1 MADNTDNLSMD
12 SFGIQDT
19 MEMGL
24 GNATL
29 LNDLYDDDTASGQ
42 SKDLTPIVKEVDADK
57 KEEVKTVTPVNKS
70 IDLENKEDTEES
82 AQDRLKSFLSSSED
96 DDEDEPGK
104 TKLPSDKN
112 KENLLGKS
120 NEEALNKS
128 SNQFT
133 ALANDL
139 YNLGVFTRN
148 EGEEDDDNPVSSPE
162 EFLERFQEEKRKG
175 ARETVDTFLGQFG
188 DDYRNAFDAIYVKG
202 VDPKEYFSVYNQVV
216 DFSQIDLSEEIN
228 QEKVMK
234 QALTDQGFDR
244 EDIDSE
250 IERLKNYG
258 DLASVA
264 EKHHRV
270 LVKKDVK
277 KLEEMETV
285 SQQKLQQK
293 AFIKNEYVK
302 NVQNV
307 LNEKLKTKEFDGIPL
322 NPKIAGE
329 LQDFLL
335 TDKWKTPTGETLT
348 DFDRTILDLKKP
360 ENHAMKVK
368 VALLLKVLEKDP
380 NLTSI
385 QKTGVSK
392 KTDSLFAEVA
402 RQATKKSVL
411 PDNNSNSNDDRK
423 WSL

>member
-411 PDNNSNSNDDRK
+411 PDNNSNSNDERK